1 MRACGLTAL
10 LKLMATDKRVAY
22 VTGGSRGIGE
32 AIVLALAAEGHHV
45 VAVARNKEK
54 LDAVVKGAAER
65 GQSVEAVSVDI
76 ADGAALTASVEGTI
90 EKHGRLDILVNNAG
104 ITRDG
109 LFMRMDD
116 KDFDDVINTN
126 LKSAFVACRAATR
139 PMIRA
144 RWGRIINISSVA
156 GLIGNAGQVN
166 YAASKAGLIG
176 MTKSIARELAG
187 KQVTANCVAPGF
199 ITTDM
204 TEVLPPQV
212 KEAVLPLI
220 PLKRFGN
227 VADIAAMVAFLASE
241 KSGYITG
248 QTIAVDG
255 GMTM

>member
-1 MRACGLTAL
+1 MNE
-10 LKLMATDKRVAY
+10 KRVAY

-32 AIVLALAAEGHHV
+32 AIVLGLAGAGFHV

-54 LDAVVKGAAER
+54 LDGVVKVATEKGWSVEGAA
-65 GQSVEAVSVDI
+65 VDI
-76 ADGAALTASVEGTI
+76 ADSGALAASIEGVI
-90 EKHGRLDILVNNAG
+90 EKHGRMDVLVNNAG

-116 KDFDDVINTN
+116 KDWDDVLNTN

-144 RWGRIINISSVA
+144 KWGRIINISSVA
-156 GLIGNAGQVN
+156 GIIGNAGQVN

-204 TEVLPPQV
+204 TDVLPPQI
-212 KEAVLPLI
+212 KEKVLEVI
-220 PLKRFGN
+220 PLRRFGA
-227 VADIAAMVAFLASE
+227 VADIAAIVVFLAGDSA
-241 KSGYITG
+241 GYITG
-248 QTIAVDG
+248 QVIAVDG

>member
-1 MRACGLTAL
+1 MT
-10 LKLMATDKRVAY
+10 TQRVAF

-32 AIVLALAAEGHHV
+32 AIVLALAADGYRV
-45 VAVARNKEK
+45 IAVARNADK
-54 LDAVVKGAAER
+54 LAGVVKAAVDHSAVAAAGGA
-65 GQSVEAVSVDI
+65 VEPLSLDI
-76 ADGAALTASVEGTI
+76 ADSAALTAAIEQTI
-90 EKHGRLDILVNNAG
+90 EKHGRLDTLVNNAG

-109 LFMRMDD
+109 LFMRMED

-126 LKSAFVACRAATR
+126 LRSAFVACRAAAR
-139 PMIRA
+139 SMIRA
-144 RWGRIINISSVA
+144 KWGRIINISSVS

-166 YAASKAGLIG
+166 YAASKAGLLG

-204 TEVLPPQV
+204 TDVLPPQI
-212 KEAVLPLI
+212 KEKVLEVI
-220 PLKRFGN
+220 PLRRFGN
-227 VADIAAMVAFLASE
+227 VQDIAAMVSFLASE

-248 QTIAVDG
+248 QVIAVDG

>member
-1 MRACGLTAL
+1 MP
-10 LKLMATDKRVAY
+10 TDKRVAF

-32 AIVLALAAEGHHV
+32 AIVLALAADGYHV
-45 VAVARNKEK
+45 ISVARNKEK
-54 LDAVVKGAAER
+54 LDAVVKAAADK

-76 ADGAALTASVEGTI
+76 ADSPALTAAIEATI

-109 LFMRMDD
+109 LFMRMED

-126 LKSAFVACRAATR
+126 LKSAFVACRAAART
-139 PMIRA
+139 MIRA
-144 RWGRIINISSVA
+144 KWGRIINISSVA

-176 MTKSIARELAG
+176 MTKSIARELSG

-204 TEVLPPQV
+204 TDVLPPQI
-212 KEAVLPLI
+212 KEKVLEII
-220 PLKRFGN
+220 PLRRFGN
-227 VADIAAMVAFLASE
+227 VADISAMVSFLASE

-248 QTIAVDG
+248 QTFAVDG

>member
-1 MRACGLTAL
+1 MP
-10 LKLMATDKRVAY
+10 TDKRVAY

-32 AIVLALAAEGHHV
+32 GIVMGLAADGYHV
-45 VAVARNKEK
+45 IAVARNKDK
-54 LDAVVKGAAER
+54 LDALVSAAGAKG
-65 GQSVEAVSVDI
+65 GSVEAAAVDI
-76 ADGAALTASVEGTI
+76 GDGAALTASIEQAI
-90 EKHGRLDILVNNAG
+90 EKHGRLDTLVNNAG

-126 LKSAFVACRAATR
+126 LKSAFVACKAAART
-139 PMIRA
+139 MIRA
-144 RWGRIINISSVA
+144 KWGRIINIASVS
-156 GLIGNAGQVN
+156 GLVGNAGQVN
-166 YAASKAGLIG
+166 YSASKAGLMG

-204 TEVLPPQV
+204 TDVLPPQIKDKV
-212 KEAVLPLI
+212 QEII
-220 PLKRFGN
+220 PLRRFGN
-227 VADIAAMVAFLASE
+227 VNDIAAMVSFLASE

-248 QTIAVDG
+248 QVIAVDG

>member
-1 MRACGLTAL
+1 MP
-10 LKLMATDKRVAY
+10 TDKRVAY
-22 VTGGSRGIGE
+22 VTGASRGIGE
-32 AIVLALAAEGHHV
+32 AIAAALAAEGHHV

-54 LDAVVKGAAER
+54 LDAVIKALSDK
-65 GQSVEAVSVDI
+65 GQSAEAAAVDI
-76 ADGAALTASVEGTI
+76 ADSAALTAHIEQTI
-90 EKHGRLDILVNNAG
+90 DTHGRLDILVNNAG

-126 LKSAFVACRAATR
+126 LKSAFVACRAAART
-139 PMIRA
+139 MIRA
-144 RWGRIINISSVA
+144 KWGRIINISSVS

-166 YAASKAGLIG
+166 YAASKAGVIG

-204 TEVLPPQV
+204 TDVLPQAIKDKV
-212 KEAVLPLI
+212 VEII
-220 PLKRFGN
+220 PLRRFGN
-227 VADIAAMVAFLASE
+227 VNDIASAVAFLASE
-241 KSGYITG
+241 KAAYITG
-248 QTIAVDG
+248 QVLAVDG

>member
-1 MRACGLTAL
+1 MN
-10 LKLMATDKRVAY
+10 DKRVAY

-32 AIVLALAAEGHHV
+32 AIVLGLAAAGFHV
-45 VAVARNKEK
+45 IAVARNKEK
-54 LDAVVKGAAER
+54 LDAVVNAAAAK
-65 GQSVEAVSVDI
+65 GQSVEAVAVDI
-76 ADGAALTASVEGTI
+76 ADSAALAASIEQAI
-90 EKHGRLDILVNNAG
+90 EKHGRMDVLVNNAG

-116 KDFDDVINTN
+116 KDWDDVLNTN
-126 LKSAFVACRAATR
+126 LKSAFVACRSATR

-144 RWGRIINISSVA
+144 KWGRIINISSVA
-156 GLIGNAGQVN
+156 GIIGNAGQVN

-204 TEVLPPQV
+204 TDVLPPQI
-212 KEAVLPLI
+212 KEKVLEVI
-220 PLKRFGN
+220 PLRRFGA
-227 VADIAAMVAFLASE
+227 VADIAAMVVFLAGDTA
-241 KSGYITG
+241 GYITG
-248 QTIAVDG
+248 QVIAVDG